1 MKAFPLIAIGAA
13 SLLGITACSS
23 GRTLTSP
30 PAPKTVST
38 ATVGNSTVSTDTVGN
53 PGISL
58 PEVGNS
64 GVSLPSD
71 GSVPEINIPA
81 NIPGLGKDCIQYI
94 QAFALAFAGD
104 KASLS
109 GLAGAFDKLSN
120 AVPPELKGDVK
131 ILSESFTKLA
141 TLYAKYNYDYSKIAT
156 DPEAQTIFG
165 DKKFT
170 DASDHLTNWLDTQC
184 NAGS

>member
-53 PGISL
+53 SGISL
-58 PEVGNS
+58 PSN
-64 GVSLPSD
+64 
-71 GSVPEINIPA
+71 GSVPDINIPA
-81 NIPGLGKDCIQYI
+81 NIPGLGKDCIVYL

-109 GLAGAFDKLSN
+109 GLAGAFDKLST

-170 DASDHLTNWLDTQC
+170 DASEHLNNWLDTQC

>member
-30 PAPKTVST
+30 PAPKTVGT
-38 ATVGNSTVSTDTVGN
+38 ATVGTDT
-53 PGISL
+53 
-58 PEVGNS
+58 VGNS
-64 GVSLPSD
+64 GVSLPSN
-71 GSVPEINIPA
+71 GNVPDINIPA
-81 NIPGLGKDCIQYI
+81 NIPGLGKDCIVYL

-109 GLAGAFDKLSN
+109 GLAGAFDKLST

-170 DASDHLTNWLDTQC
+170 DASEHLNNWLDTQC

>member
-38 ATVGNSTVSTDTVGN
+38 ATVSNSTVSNSTVGDS
-53 PGISL
+53 GISL
-58 PEVGNS
+58 PS
-64 GVSLPSD
+64 Y
-71 GSVPEINIPA
+71 GSIPDINIPA
-81 NIPGLGKDCIQYI
+81 NIPGLGKDCMVYL

-141 TLYAKYNYDYSKIAT
+141 ALYAKYGYDYSKIAT

-165 DKKFT
+165 DKRFT
-170 DASDHLTNWLDTQC
+170 DASDHLNNWLDTQC
-184 NAGS
+184 NAGP

>member
-1 MKAFPLIAIGAA
+1 MKAFPLLAIGAA

-53 PGISL
+53 SGISL
-58 PEVGNS
+58 PSN
-64 GVSLPSD
+64 
-71 GSVPEINIPA
+71 GSVPDINIPA
-81 NIPGLGKDCIQYI
+81 NIPGLGKDCIVYL

-109 GLAGAFDKLSN
+109 GLAGAFDKLST

-170 DASDHLTNWLDTQC
+170 DASEHLNNWLDTQC

>member
-53 PGISL
+53 
-58 PEVGNS
+58 S
-64 GVSLPSD
+64 GVSLPSN
-71 GSVPEINIPA
+71 GSVPDINIPA
-81 NIPGLGKDCIQYI
+81 NIPGLGKDCIVYL

-109 GLAGAFDKLSN
+109 GLAGAFDKLST

-170 DASDHLTNWLDTQC
+170 DASEHLNNWLDTQC

>member
-53 PGISL
+53 SGISL
-58 PEVGNS
+58 PSN
-64 GVSLPSD
+64 
-71 GSVPEINIPA
+71 GSVPDINIPA

-104 KASLS
+104 KASLN

-170 DASDHLTNWLDTQC
+170 DASDHLSNWLDTQC

>member
-38 ATVGNSTVSTDTVGN
+38 ATVSTDTVGN
-53 PGISL
+53 SGISL
-58 PEVGNS
+58 PSN
-64 GVSLPSD
+64 
-71 GSVPEINIPA
+71 GSVPDINIPA
-81 NIPGLGKDCIQYI
+81 NIPGLGKDCIVYL

-109 GLAGAFDKLSN
+109 GLAGAFDKLST

-170 DASDHLTNWLDTQC
+170 DASEHLNNWLDTQC